1 MVKLQINSKD
11 VLLMVMDY
19 LKEHNMLS
27 SLLMLEKESSLA
39 LFKYSKEI
47 QFLRNLILEGQ
58 WQDADG
64 FIKTIFEQESSN
76 KPESHDD
83 LQNLNQINY
92 QIKKQIY
99 LELLHSNDLEKNQ
112 NYVVELIKELESLS
126 MSKDDH
132 FELCNLLNYTRLQN
146 HPDYA
151 DWTVQIGRFSCFNN
165 IKNMLNECQTIQ
177 IGENHSIEKRRAPV
191 GRLSKLLKDSV
202 LY

>member
-1 MVKLQINSKD
+1 M
-11 VLLMVMDY
+11 
-19 LKEHNMLS
+19 
-27 SLLMLEKESSLA
+27 
-39 LFKYSKEI
+39 
-47 QFLRNLILEGQ
+47 
-58 WQDADG
+58 
-64 FIKTIFEQESSN
+64 
-76 KPESHDD
+76 
-83 LQNLNQINY
+83 
-92 QIKKQIY
+92 
-99 LELLHSNDLEKNQ
+99 
-112 NYVVELIKELESLS
+112 VELIKELESLS